1 MIKIILKNK
10 KAFYDYF
17 LDKKYIAGIQLF
29 GNEVKSIRLK
39 KVNLQNSYIKIENNE
54 IFVFNM
60 FVEKYEFC
68 NKFDYD
74 DKRKKKLLL
83 NKREILQIKNKT
95 QAKGLSVIPTK
106 IISDRNLLKL
116 EIYLAHGKKK
126 YDKRLILKKKDDD
139 LKIKK
144 TLSYIY

>member
-1 MIKIILKNK
+1 MIKIILNNK

-17 LDKKYIAGIQLF
+17 LDKKYIAGIQLL

-39 KVNLQNSYIKIENNE
+39 KVNLQNSYIKIESNE

-83 NKREILQIKNKT
+83 NKREILQIKKT
-95 QAKGLSVIPTK
+95 IQVKGLSVIPTK

-116 EIYLAHGKKK
+116 EIYLARGKKK

>member
-1 MIKIILKNK
+1 MIKIILNNK

-17 LDKKYIAGIQLF
+17 LDKKYIAGIQLL

-39 KVNLQNSYIKIENNE
+39 KVNLQNAYIKIENNE

-74 DKRKKKLLL
+74 DKRKKKTFAEQ
-83 NKREILQIKNKT
+83 KRNFANQKQNT
-95 QAKGLSVIPTK
+95 S
-106 IISDRNLLKL
+106 
-116 EIYLAHGKKK
+116 
-126 YDKRLILKKKDDD
+126 
-139 LKIKK
+139 
-144 TLSYIY
+144 